1 MENTFHNQHDH
12 INDNVVI
19 TEPELDYHG
28 HPNYRK
34 VFISLLE
41 LFAVSLVVSLIFPLP
56 FAIILIFLT
65 AIWKTAL
72 VVKNFMHLKFEPLLI
87 WVAIAAVIF
96 CLFAFYFGVYP
107 DITAVHRE
115 VVPR

>member
-1 MENTFHNQHDH
+1 MEHKEY
-12 INDNVVI
+12 IEENVEI
-19 TEPELDYHG
+19 TDPEHDYHG

-34 VFISLLE
+34 VFVSLLE
-41 LFAVSLVVSLIFPLP
+41 LFAVSLVAGYIFPLHI
-56 FAIILIFLT
+56 AVILIFLT
-65 AIWKTAL
+65 AAWKTAL
-72 VVKNFMHLKFEPLLI
+72 VVRNFMHLKFEPIMI
-87 WVAIAAVIF
+87 WIAMAAVIF